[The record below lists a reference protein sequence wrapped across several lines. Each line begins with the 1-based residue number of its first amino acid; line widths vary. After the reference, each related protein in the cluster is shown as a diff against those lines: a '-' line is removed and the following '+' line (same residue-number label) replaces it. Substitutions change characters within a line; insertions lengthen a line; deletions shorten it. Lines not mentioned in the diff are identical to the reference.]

1 MGAPNRD
8 RQTGLALITVILV
21 VAIVAT
27 IASFLSLD
35 QQVWLRQAQN
45 LQDSAQAEALR
56 RGAIDA
62 AAALLDEDG
71 KSNQVDDLT
80 EPWAKPLPPFAFGNG
95 SVTIS
100 IEDAQGR
107 FNLNNLLTNGK
118 PSQADMQMYRRLL
131 AYRKLDPDLVDPLV
145 DWMDSDSQPRPGGAE
160 DSHYLSLNPPYRAA
174 NQPLSDVEELRLVS
188 GYTPKVI
195 AALSGLVVALPERT
209 PININTAKPEV
220 LGALFA
226 SMSLDQARTLA
237 QNLAS
242 SPLTSTSQLAGRAPG
257 QNLQPIQISVKTGYF
272 LVSVEP
278 DLGRY
283 HQRTITLLHRP
294 GGNQQA
300 TAVWRDRPAI
310 VVAKSRTNG

>member
-1 MGAPNRD
+1 MGGPNRE
-8 RQTGLALITVILV
+8 RQRGLALITVMLV
-21 VAIVAT
+21 VAIIAT

-62 AAALLDEDG
+62 AAALLDQDA
-71 KSNQVDDLT
+71 KSNQVDNLT
-80 EPWAKPLPPFAFGNG
+80 EPWARPLPPFAFGNG
-95 SVTIS
+95 SVSIA

-107 FNLNNLLTNGK
+107 FNLNNLLANGK
-118 PSQADMQMYRRLL
+118 ASQVDMQMYRRLL
-131 AYRKLDPDLVDPLV
+131 AYRNLNPNLVDPLV
-145 DWMDSDSQPRPGGAE
+145 DWMDADSQARPGGAE
-160 DSHYLSLNPPYRAA
+160 DPDYLAGDPPYRAA
-174 NQPLSDVEELRLVS
+174 NQPLSDVEELRLVR

-195 AALSGLVVALPERT
+195 AALSDLVVALPEQT
-209 PININTAKPEV
+209 PININTARPEV

-226 SMSLDQARTLA
+226 SMSLDQAKALA
-237 QNLAS
+237 KDLAS
-242 SPLTSTSQLAGRAPG
+242 SPLTNTSQLAGRAPG
-257 QNLQPIQISVKTGYF
+257 QNLQPVKISVKTDYF
-272 LVSVEP
+272 LITVEP

-294 GGNQQA
+294 GGNLQA
-300 TAVWRDRPAI
+300 SPVWRDRPAI